1 MKEKGGSRKPEK
13 LLYSIGLMNRATVM
27 PYPVVISRSLASG
40 LSHKKGK
47 DAYTRVKAPPSKF
60 KK

>member
-1 MKEKGGSRKPEK
+1 
-13 LLYSIGLMNRATVM
+13 M

-47 DAYTRVKAPPSKF
+47 DKRSK
-60 KK
+60 KKHHQWHSKIG